1 MALWGGRFEKGVSQ
15 FTQEFGAS
23 LAVDKNMAQQ
33 DIAGSRAH
41 ARMLAKQGI
50 ISAEDQAAI
59 DAGLE
64 HISEEIAQGSF
75 VWNVNDEDIHMA
87 VESKLTAEIGQPG
100 ARLHT
105 ARSRNDQVATDIR
118 LLAKDLLQGLLQ
130 GNVELRKTFL
140 AQAEA
145 NKDVV
150 MPGYT
155 HLQHAQPVFFSH
167 HMLAYFWMF
176 TRDFERLSAAFK
188 AADAN
193 PLGAAAL
200 AGTTYPLDRDYT
212 TALLGFSRTI
222 PNSLDAVSDRDYLL
236 DLEYACSVSM
246 MHLSRLCEEIVM
258 WSSTE
263 FGFITLSDEYSTG
276 SSIMPQKKNPD
287 FAELTRGK
295 CGRVYG
301 DLMALLTTM
310 KSLPLAYNKDLQ
322 ECKEGPIDA
331 ARTLLDCME
340 IASGMLE
347 TMSVHADVMLDQAK
361 RGFTAATD
369 VADYLAKKGM
379 PFREAHAVVGRLVL
393 YCEQHNKGLEDLSP
407 EEFKAASS
415 LFEDDITKDLDPF
428 GIAAA
433 RNTFGGTGS
442 KAVAE
447 QLRLAHQQ
455 LETDAAGP
463 AVGSGGAAGAADVAH
478 P

>member
-1 MALWGGRFEKGVSQ
+1 MALWGGRFEKGVDA

-23 LAVDKNMAQQ
+23 LEVDKAMAQQ

-41 ARMLAKQGI
+41 AKMLAEQGI
-50 ISAEDQAAI
+50 ISEADQQAI
-59 DAGLE
+59 DAGLAD
-64 HISEEIAQGSF
+64 ISGQIANGDF
-75 VWNVNDEDIHMA
+75 AWDVNDEDIHMA
-87 VESKLTAEIGQPG
+87 VEGALTRNIGTPG

-105 ARSRNDQVATDIR
+105 GRSRNDQVATDIR
-118 LLAKDLLQGLLQ
+118 LYAKELCSHLME
-130 GNVELRKTFL
+130 GNRSLRRVFL
-140 AQAEA
+140 DVAEK
-145 NKDVV
+145 NMGVV

-155 HLQHAQPVFFSH
+155 HLQHAQPVLFSH

-176 TRDFERLSAAFK
+176 TRDYTRLAAARD

-200 AGTTYPLDRDYT
+200 AGTTYPLDRQRT
-212 TALLGFSRTI
+212 TELLGFDHAI

-246 MHLSRLCEEIVM
+246 MHLSRLCEEIVL

-263 FGFITLSDEYSTG
+263 FGFVTLSDSYSTG

-322 ECKEGPIDA
+322 ECKEGPMDA
-331 ARTLLDCME
+331 AKTLSDCME
-340 IASGMLE
+340 IAAGMLE
-347 TMSVHADVMLDQAK
+347 TMTVNADVMLDQAR

-379 PFREAHAVVGRLVL
+379 PFRDAHRVVGELVL
-393 YCEQHNKGLEDLSP
+393 YCEKRGKGLEDLTAD
-407 EEFKAASS
+407 EFRAASD
-415 LFEDDITKDLDPF
+415 LFDDDIAADLDPE
-428 GIAAA
+428 GIARA
-433 RNTFGGTGS
+433 RTTYGGTGHE
-442 KAVAE
+442 AVAA
-447 QLRLAHQQ
+447 QLKEAREALA
-455 LETDAAGP
+455 AAE
-463 AVGSGGAAGAADVAH
+463 A
-478 P
+478 